1 MLRFSAYPIN
11 MRIFTPIFALISLVS
26 ASEKP
31 NVLFIFAD
39 DMTYEALGFLGL
51 TGVKTPNLDK
61 LFSSGT
67 QFTHAYNSGGWNG
80 AICVASRNMMMTG
93 RHLWYA
99 QREEKTMS
107 ERRLWPQLMSDAG
120 YTTYMTGKWHVRM
133 KADDLFDHV
142 GDVRPGMPNQVKT
155 GYNRPLEGKKDVWDP
170 TDKSNNGFWKGGKH
184 WSEVEADTAVRYLNM
199 AKKDDKPF
207 FFYLAFNAPHDPRQS
222 PREYLDMYPV
232 SDIKVP
238 DNFLDA
244 YPHRKVMKAP
254 FSLRDEK
261 LAPMP
266 RTKYSVQVARR
277 EYFALITHMD
287 AQIGRVLDALEKNGQ
302 RENTYI
308 VFTADHGLGCGRHG
322 LLGKQNMYDHSIRVP
337 YVVVGPEVEAGM
349 KVSTP
354 IYIQDSVPTAL
365 EVAGFEIP
373 EYIQYQSYIPILKGE
388 SSGRDQIY
396 SAYLKDAQRALT
408 KDGYKLI
415 LYPGGGIARLYHL
428 VKDPQERVDLLQKG
442 KGKEV
447 AKRLFRALKT
457 EAKLHG
463 DELNF
468 GEYEALN

>member
-1 MLRFSAYPIN
+1 

>member
-1 MLRFSAYPIN
+1 
-11 MRIFTPIFALISLVS
+11 MRILAPFLALVSLVS
-26 ASEKP
+26 AAEKP
-31 NVLFIFAD
+31 NILFIFAD
-39 DMTYEALGFLGL
+39 DMTYEAIGSLGI
-51 TGVKTPNLDK
+51 TGVQTPNLDK
-61 LFSSGT
+61 LFASGT

-99 QREEKTMS
+99 QREEKTMG

-133 KADDLFDHV
+133 KAQDLFDHV
-142 GDVRPGMPNQVKT
+142 GDVRPGMPNQVKK
-155 GYNRPLEGKKDVWDP
+155 GYNRPLAGQKDVWDP
-170 TDKSNNGFWKGGKH
+170 TDQANNGFWKGGKH
-184 WSEVEADTAVRYLNM
+184 WSEVEADTAVKFLNM
-199 AKKDDKPF
+199 AKKDSKPF

-222 PREYLDMYPV
+222 PQEYLDKYPV
-232 SDIKVP
+232 SDVKVP
-238 DNFLDA
+238 ENFLTA
-244 YPHRKVMKAP
+244 YPHREVMKSP
-254 FSLRDEK
+254 HSLRDEK

-266 RTKYSVQVARR
+266 RTEHSVKVARR
-277 EYFALITHMD
+277 EYFALITHLD
-287 AQIGRVLDALEKNGQ
+287 AQIGRVLETLEKNGQ

-337 YVVVGPEVEAGM
+337 YVLVGPEVEAGETI
-349 KVSTP
+349 SSP

-365 EVAGFEIP
+365 EVAGAKVP
-373 EYIQYQSYIPILKGE
+373 EHIQYQSYIPVLKRE
-388 SSGRDQIY
+388 SEGRQQIY

-415 LYPGGGIARLYHL
+415 LYPRGKIARLYHL
-428 VKDPQERVDLLQKG
+428 EKDPFEKVDLLEKG

-447 AKRLFRALKT
+447 ARKLFAALKS

-463 DELNF
+463 DELEF
-468 GEYEALN
+468 GEYDVLK

>member
-1 MLRFSAYPIN
+1 
-11 MRIFTPIFALISLVS
+11 MRVFAPFLALISIVS

-39 DMTYEALGFLGL
+39 DMTYEAIGSLGM
-51 TGVKTPNLDK
+51 TEVKTPNLDK

-99 QREEKTMS
+99 QEEEKTMGK
-107 ERRLWPQLMSDAG
+107 RRLWPQLMSDAG

-133 KADDLFDHV
+133 KAEALFDHV
-142 GDVRPGMPNQVKT
+142 GDVRPGMPNQVRT
-155 GYNRPLEGKKDVWDP
+155 GYNRPLEGEKDTWNP

-222 PREYLDMYPV
+222 PQQYLDMYPV
-232 SDIKVP
+232 SDVKVP
-238 DNFLDA
+238 DNYLDA

-254 FSLRDEK
+254 HSLRDEK

-287 AQIGRVLDALEKNGQ
+287 TQIGRVLDALEKNNQ
-302 RENTYI
+302 TKNTYI
-308 VFTADHGLGCGRHG
+308 VFTADHGLGCGHHG

-337 YVVVGPEVEAGM
+337 YVVVGPEVEAG
-349 KVSTP
+349 KRISAP

-365 EVAGFEIP
+365 EVAGVEIP
-373 EYIQYQSYIPILKGE
+373 EHIQYESYIPILRGE

-408 KDGYKLI
+408 KEGYKLI
-415 LYPGGGIARLYHL
+415 LYPGGGIARLYNL
-428 VKDPQERVDLLQKG
+428 KKDPQEKVDLLQQG
-442 KGKEV
+442 EGKEV
-447 AKRLFRALKT
+447 ARRLFKALKL

-463 DELNF
+463 DVLEF
-468 GEYEALN
+468 GEYKALN

>member
-1 MLRFSAYPIN
+1 

-428 VKDPQERVDLLQKG
+428 VKDPQEKVDLLQKG